1 MGKGGK
7 EESRNK
13 LKAEQMTRLVT
24 RLRRQAKRKK
34 VDWDKKISNQNTGQH
49 ITGQPV
55 TEARIGLETED
66 YKKKNTCRPS
76 QIFSGTLTVFFP

>member
-1 MGKGGK
+1 MGKGRK

-34 VDWDKKISNQNTGQH
+34 VDWDKKN
-49 ITGQPV
+49 
-55 TEARIGLETED
+55 
-66 YKKKNTCRPS
+66 
-76 QIFSGTLTVFFP
+76 